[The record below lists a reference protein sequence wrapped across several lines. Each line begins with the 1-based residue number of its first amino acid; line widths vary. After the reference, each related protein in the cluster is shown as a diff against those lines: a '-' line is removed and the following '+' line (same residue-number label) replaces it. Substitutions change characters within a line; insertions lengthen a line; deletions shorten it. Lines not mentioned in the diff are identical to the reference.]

1 MLRPAGRKVVF
12 MNDLEA
18 RIIKFPSRKHSKVV
32 PIKAIPGHF
41 ATNHS
46 HINYYID
53 LTTVKARQSEAAAC
67 AHALAQQY
75 MHDTIVDTI
84 VCLDGTDVIGA
95 FLAQELSDAGF
106 MSRNAHQ
113 TIYVIQPEYI
123 SSSQLL
129 FRENVEPMIQG
140 KNVILLMASVT
151 TGVSIRKGAE
161 CIEYYGGFLQGVS
174 TIFSAVKQID
184 GMNIN
189 TLFSPD
195 DISGYAS
202 YNRRDCPFCQKGIP
216 VEALVNSF
224 GYSKI

>member
-1 MLRPAGRKVVF
+1 
-12 MNDLEA
+12 MNNLEA
-18 RIIKFPSRKHSKVV
+18 RIIKFPSRKHSNVV
-32 PIKAIPGHF
+32 PIKTIPGHF
-41 ATNHS
+41 ATSHS

-53 LTTVKARQSEAAAC
+53 LTTIKARQSEAQQC

-75 MHDTIVDTI
+75 MHNTIVDTI

-95 FLAQELSDAGF
+95 FLAQDLSAAGF

-123 SSSQLL
+123 TSSQLL
-129 FRENVEPMIQG
+129 FRENVEPMVKN

-151 TGVSIRKGAE
+151 TGVSIRKGVE
-161 CIEYYGGFLQGVS
+161 CIEYYGGILQGVS
-174 TIFSAVKQID
+174 TIFSAVKEVE
-184 GMNIN
+184 GMSIN
-189 TLFSPD
+189 TLFTPD

-202 YNRRDCPFCQKGIP
+202 YERRDCPYCKKGIP